1 MKVSFNKAYFILFM
15 LLFCIETLIA
25 LYLKNGFI
33 RHTFGDFLVVIL
45 LYCFLKSFWN
55 VKPATVALT
64 VLLISFL
71 IEFLQLAN
79 LLEFLN
85 LENNNLAKTIF
96 GSTFN
101 VTDLIA
107 YTLGIAT
114 VLLIE
119 IKTKKL

>member
-1 MKVSFNKAYFILFM
+1 MKISFNKAYFILFM